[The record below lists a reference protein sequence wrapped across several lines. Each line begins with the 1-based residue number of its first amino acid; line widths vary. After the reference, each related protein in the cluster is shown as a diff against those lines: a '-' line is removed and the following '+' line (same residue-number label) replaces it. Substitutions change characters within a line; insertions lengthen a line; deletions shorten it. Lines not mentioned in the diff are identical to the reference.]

1 MRPHPAQA
9 QRRQL
14 HRGDAAGLCRC
25 RNTPGGHWTQPK
37 NQHPMV
43 RRTTTVR
50 QQQCHE
56 PRSSH
61 CRRRAEPKVYHHSC
75 CVARRTCSCGGDVA
89 CGFVGYQTV
98 AWQEAPPAAFGRCI
112 PSGPSRLFLLFP
124 PPLRC
129 SRRPGALDISQLP
142 TTHPSPWWPS
152 VRRRRR
158 PFACLPSPF
167 RASHRERRLA
177 GTVALPHATRQNTG
191 ARTRVNVR
199 RGTGAHIHAHPS
211 RADRRSGCTR
221 SARRGR

>member
-25 RNTPGGHWTQPK
+25 RNTPGGHWTEPK

-112 PSGPSRLFLLFP
+112 PSVPSRLFLLFF
-124 PPLRC
+124 
-129 SRRPGALDISQLP
+129 
-142 TTHPSPWWPS
+142 PS
-152 VRRRRR
+152 VAAVDQAPSIFHSFRPRTPVPGGLRYAVAVGRSPVCRALSGRRI
-158 PFACLPSPF
+158 
-167 RASHRERRLA
+167 ASVGWPARWHCRMQ
-177 GTVALPHATRQNTG
+177 H
-191 ARTRVNVR
+191 ARTR
-199 RGTGAHIHAHPS
+199 APEPE
-211 RADRRSGCTR
+211 
-221 SARRGR
+221 